1 MNTGERNT
9 PVDPPPRHET
19 EVDLVRRLLKDRV
32 VLGGIIALIVAWTAT
47 SPIDAAFAQ
56 DFSEI
61 PAACLFQPIATPL
74 SRCIDPSSR
83 NVVIG
88 QEAGSQCLRVAVDR
102 SYTGAEALGT
112 IQIGPWGQL
121 FVRDQTVNIETKG
134 IDVKGLF
141 QVGTAQCPIGTF
153 NPKNKVTITFTGP
166 RPSPED
172 HTKGIVV
179 QKGGRL
185 SLFGA
190 RGVPGGTPDGVS
202 WTHLSEAAGPPDK
215 YGADTETVKRNIG
228 RPVPALDNDGK
239 MTLQLAKDVRTGAGA
254 WQDGDWIAVATTSY
268 SPFETEFV
276 QIDHLESDGKGG
288 TKVTLKKETPLIYY
302 HFGGP
307 DPGPPSSANFN
318 AGADKN
324 YGVDER
330 AEVGL
335 ISRNIKLTAK
345 IESGETNTHWGGEI
359 RILKDFKDLD
369 IQGVEIEKFGKAQL
383 GSYPIHLHEAKD
395 LTNTPPLINAN
406 SVHHSFNKCVAIHST
421 QNVTIQNMVCARIV
435 GHIFYQEVG
444 DESGVKFQNNL
455 GLGAMSNYFDIN
467 APTDATRT
475 TLIKNFWWTGDN
487 LTNDSASVNFIGYDG
502 FRVPNTDAQDNPV
515 HGACTLVNNLGEA
528 FLVEGVPPCTPT
540 QFYNEPASG
549 FWVIHPGT
557 ELTGNSIGGCQGA
570 GRAYWYVAPTC
581 ANKRVNTKENP
592 GPSFCDDK
600 YATIKTLLQNL
611 KFEKVGKFENN
622 RAHSCFAAIYNE
634 TDGKFVNSEQLF
646 PHAKPGTN
654 QQPVDAPPLIA
665 TFDKFTAT
673 RNRARALWMRPT
685 WIAFTNARVA
695 SNRINITIV
704 TSGGLD
710 GNAPGVWG
718 LLKDSVIVGVSTNN
732 VDRFGPCPTETIPS
746 GDLSNGVGGKFG
758 CIDQTPGPHFAG
770 VTSKIT
776 GGENI
781 GDNSGGGYPVPEWNF
796 FGYMIYDGPIRIFD
810 NHFVNFKKD
819 PTSLWT
825 KADQDFFTKFAAS
838 HRIPD
843 TTHDFIYEGDAVIGW
858 FDSNQSAYP
867 TSTVVKGLTFTN
879 VDLRH
884 QVFTE
889 SVSRGGTGTAAALQF
904 NDGDKNTAVIDL
916 DGSLTGFRAVTS
928 NKETVEGLDPIS
940 LNNLPFNASSNSV
953 DECLAEGAQ
962 DTFFEARP
970 TSLISPGSL
979 ATLEFTALHPVLHD
993 PDTRKTPPPPLNQ
1006 NHTQILT
1013 FSKDSKDFGE
1023 HQSMAL
1029 HGRNAQGLWEPKV
1042 TSGYGYTVKACPS
1055 KKLKAPPDQ
1064 TWQPDPTDTTCDPD
1078 TNNIDTGIPAY
1089 ISVGLTDAVKPGIDP
1104 HKAETWFFTRL
1115 GVCYTDLNGKHP
1127 SDASKFSITRGF
1139 KSYAGGNVS
1148 FGDAQLQL
1156 LFNNL
1161 ENRYNGEVCRQLD
1174 TQEAKNLCPDGPFC
1188 PDKNQK
1194 GCPAHGVTAV
1204 PGDGCK
1210 FPSTKDTAAN
1220 ACIYPKTNLTSVG
1233 VDSIGDLTPGG
1244 KAVLDKYFYDSSTGM
1259 LFFNVVQDLPNAFGP
1274 SPLGSCSDP
1283 KKTTDDPNCPDLA
1296 AKESYYAC
1304 PAAGCPHYV
1313 VLLNDTTYQPG
1324 RSTCTPYPAYEQNP
1338 PLHQNVLVLKDD
1350 TANRAI
1356 ETKEDVTKPQFPHH
1370 VAKDPTKDAPTC
1382 PITTP

>member
-1 MNTGERNT
+1 MPT
-9 PVDPPPRHET
+9 DPTTRRDT
-19 EVDLVRRLLKDRV
+19 EVLMMRRQPKDQAA
-32 VLGGIIALIVAWTAT
+32 LAKIMTLIIVWFAT
-47 SPIDAAFAQ
+47 CQIGAVFAQ
-56 DFSEI
+56 DCSQVP
-61 PAACLFQPIATPL
+61 PATTL
-74 SRCIDPSSR
+74 SMCIDPTSR

-88 QEAGSQCLRVAVDR
+88 QDAGSECLRVAVDR

-121 FVRDQTVNIETKG
+121 FVRDQTVEIETKG

-141 QVGTAQCPIGTF
+141 QAGTAQCPIGTF
-153 NPKNKVTITFTGP
+153 NRGNKVTIRFTGS
-166 RPSPED
+166 RPPSED

-179 QKGGRL
+179 QSGGRL
-185 SLFGA
+185 VLHGA

-215 YGADTETVKRNIG
+215 YGEGRGVG
-228 RPVPALDNDGK
+228 RPVPANGAT
-239 MTLQLAKDVRTGAGA
+239 TLQLARDVTQGKGA
-254 WQDGDWIAVATTSY
+254 WQIDDWIAVATTSF

-276 QIDHLESDGKGG
+276 QIGGLNSDGKGG
-288 TKVTLKKETPLIYY
+288 TTVTLKQGQSLKHY

-307 DPGPPSSANFN
+307 DPGPPSSANFK
-318 AGADKN
+318 AGADLN
-324 YGVDER
+324 FGVDER

-335 ISRNIKLTAK
+335 ISRNIKLTAR
-345 IESGETNTHWGGEI
+345 IEPSDNNLHWGGEI
-359 RILKDFKDLD
+359 RILKGFKDVD
-369 IQGVEIEKFGKAQL
+369 IQVVEIEKFGKEQL
-383 GSYPIHLHEAKD
+383 GSYPIHFHLAGD

-406 SVHHSFNKCVAIHST
+406 SVHHSYNKCVTIHST

-444 DESGVKFQNNL
+444 DESGVKFKNNL
-455 GLGAMSNYFDIN
+455 GLGAMSSYFDIN
-467 APTDATRT
+467 APTEAIRT
-475 TLIKNFWWTGDN
+475 SLINKFWWTGDN
-487 LTNDSASVNFIGYDG
+487 LTNDSTSPNFIGYDG
-502 FRVPNTDAQDNPV
+502 FRIINTDAQDNPV
-515 HGACTLVNNLGEA
+515 HGACTRINNLGEA
-528 FLVEGVPPCTPT
+528 FLTQAVPPCDPATE
-540 QFYNEPASG
+540 FYNELASG

-581 ANKRVNTKENP
+581 GPVRVGP
-592 GPSFCDDK
+592 GPSFCDGK
-600 YATIKTLLQNL
+600 YASIKALLQNL
-611 KFEKVGKFENN
+611 KFEKLGKFENN

-634 TDGKFVNSEQLF
+634 TDGKFVNSEQTF
-646 PHAKPGTN
+646 PHAKPKEN
-654 QQPVDAPPLIA
+654 QQPVDAPPLVA
-665 TFDKFTAT
+665 TFDQFTAT

-695 SNRINITIV
+695 TNRINITIV

-718 LLKDSVIVGVSTNN
+718 LLKDSVVVGMSTNN
-732 VDRFGPCPTETIPS
+732 VDRFGPCPTETLPS
-746 GDLSNGVGGKFG
+746 GNLSDGVGGKFG
-758 CIDQTPGPHFAG
+758 CIDQTPGPQFAG
-770 VTSKIT
+770 QTSKIT

-810 NHFVNFKKD
+810 NHFVNFLNN

-825 KADQDFFTKFAAS
+825 TADQGFFKTFASA

-843 TTHDFIYEGDAVIGW
+843 TTHDFIYEGDAVLGW

-867 TSTVVKGLTFTN
+867 TSTVVRGLTFTN

-916 DGSLTGFRAVTS
+916 DGSLTGFRTVTS
-928 NKETVEGLDPIS
+928 KKETVQGLEPIA

-953 DECLAEGAQ
+953 DECLAEGGQ
-962 DTFFEARP
+962 DTFFEGRP

-979 ATLEFTALHPVLHD
+979 ATLEFVALHPVLHD
-993 PDTRKTPPPPLNQ
+993 PDPKVTPPPPLNQ

-1013 FSKDSKDFGE
+1013 FSKDSLDFGQ
-1023 HQSMAL
+1023 HQTMAL
-1029 HGRNAQGLWEPKV
+1029 HSRNAQGLWEPKV
-1042 TSGYGYTVKACPS
+1042 TSGYGYTVSACPS
-1055 KKLKAPPDQ
+1055 KKLKEPPEQ
-1064 TWQPDPTDTTCDPD
+1064 RWQPDPTDTTCDPD
-1078 TNNIDTGIPAY
+1078 TTNIDTGIPTY
-1089 ISVGLTDAVKPGIDP
+1089 VSVGFTDAVKPGIDP
-1104 HKAETWFFTRL
+1104 QKPETWFFARL
-1115 GVCYTDLNGKHP
+1115 GICYTGLDGKHP

-1139 KSYAGGNVS
+1139 KSYAGGNVN
-1148 FGDAQLQL
+1148 FGDPQLQL
-1156 LFNNL
+1156 FFNNL

-1174 TQEAKNLCPDGPFC
+1174 TQDARNLCPDGPFC
-1188 PDKNQK
+1188 PNRKQK
-1194 GCPAHGVTAV
+1194 GCPAHGVTAI
-1204 PGDGCK
+1204 PTDGCP
-1210 FPSTKDTAAN
+1210 FPSTKDTATN
-1220 ACIYPKTNLTSVG
+1220 ACIYPKTPLTSAG
-1233 VDSIGDLTPGG
+1233 SISELTKDG
-1244 KAVLDKYFYDSSTGM
+1244 KPVLDKYFYDPSTGL
-1259 LFFNVVQDLPNAFGP
+1259 LFFNVVQDLPNPIGP

-1283 KKTTDDPNCPDLA
+1283 KKSTDDPNCPDLA

-1313 VLLNDTTYQPG
+1313 VLLNDQSYQPG
-1324 RSTCTPYPAYEQNP
+1324 RSTCTPYPTYEQNP
-1338 PLHQNVLVLKDD
+1338 PLNQNVLVLLDD
-1350 TANRAI
+1350 ATNRPI
-1356 ETKEDVTKPQFPHH
+1356 ETAEAGGKDGKFPHY
-1370 VAKDPTKDAPTC
+1370 VAKDASRDAPIC

>member
-1 MNTGERNT
+1 MGQW
-9 PVDPPPRHET
+9 
-19 EVDLVRRLLKDRV
+19 LKERV
-32 VLGGIIALIVAWTAT
+32 VLGIISALVVAWTVT
-47 SPIDAAFAQ
+47 SPIDLAFGADSCSTDIPSNATTLSSCLGS
-56 DFSEI
+56 DF
-61 PAACLFQPIATPL
+61 PAGTDVTIGPDGGTKCTRVKVDG
-74 SRCIDPSSR
+74 SR
-83 NVVIG
+83 
-88 QEAGSQCLRVAVDR
+88 
-102 SYTGAEALGT
+102 TGTKALGKIT
-112 IQIGPWGQL
+112 IQQWGSL
-121 FVRDQTVNIETKG
+121 YFPDQTVELETKG
-134 IDVKGLF
+134 IDVSGLL
-141 QVGTAQCPIGTF
+141 QVGTATCPIGTTHST
-153 NPKNKVTITFTGP
+153 NKVTITFTGA
-166 RPSPED
+166 RPSSED

-179 QKGGRL
+179 QKAGRL
-185 SLFGA
+185 LLYGA
-190 RGVPGGTPDGVS
+190 RGVPGGTPDGIS
-202 WTHLSEAAGPPDK
+202 WTHLKEAAGPTDK
-215 YGADTETVKRNIG
+215 YGGTVTDNPHNIG
-228 RPVPALDNDGK
+228 RPVPGNGAT
-239 MTLQLAKDVRTGAGA
+239 TLQLAKDVATGAGA

-268 SPFETEFV
+268 NPFETEFV
-276 QIDHLESDGKGG
+276 QINAPVSKGAAG
-288 TKVTLKKETPLIYY
+288 STVTLKSPQTLQFY

-307 DPGPPSSANFN
+307 DPGPPGPDNFIGPKATKN
-318 AGADKN
+318 DKDHN
-324 YGVDER
+324 WGVDER

-345 IESGETNTHWGGEI
+345 IESGDADKHWGGEI
-359 RILKDFKDLD
+359 RILNGFKDID
-369 IQGVEIEKFGKAQL
+369 IQGVEIEKFGKDQL
-383 GSYPIHLHEAKD
+383 GSYPIHLHMAGD

-406 SVHHSFNKCVAIHST
+406 SVHHSYNKCVTIHST
-421 QNVTIQNMVCARIV
+421 QKVTIQNMVCARIV

-444 DESGVKFQNNL
+444 DEAGVKFQNNL

-467 APTDATRT
+467 APTDAIRT
-475 TLIKNFWWTGDN
+475 TLIKNFWWAGDN
-487 LTNDSASVNFIGYDG
+487 LTNDSCSPNCNGYDG
-502 FRVPNTDAQDNPV
+502 FRVFNTDAQDNPV
-515 HGACTLVNNLGEA
+515 HGACTKVNNLGEA
-528 FLVEGVPPCTPT
+528 FLTQGIPPCDSMTE
-540 QFYNEPASG
+540 FYNEPASG

-581 ANKRVNTKENP
+581 ALKRP
-592 GPSFCDDK
+592 PPDPPPSFCDGQ
-600 YATIKTLLQNL
+600 YAGIKTLLQNL
-611 KFEKVGKFENN
+611 KFEKIGKFENN

-634 TDGKFVNSEQLF
+634 TDGKIVNSEQLF
-646 PHAKPGTN
+646 PHSAPN
-654 QQPVDAPPLIA
+654 VDSPPLVA

-718 LLKDSVIVGVSTNN
+718 LLKDSVIVGLSTNN
-732 VDRFGPCPTETIPS
+732 VDRFGPCPTETTPS

-758 CIDQTPGPHFAG
+758 CIDQTPGPQFAG
-770 VTSKIT
+770 ETSKIT

-825 KADQDFFTKFAAS
+825 KADQEFFTKYAAA
-838 HRIPD
+838 HKIPD
-843 TTHDFIYEGDAVIGW
+843 TDPAHDFIYEGDAVLGW

-889 SVSRGGTGTAAALQF
+889 SVSRGGTGKAAALQF

-916 DGSLTGFRAVTS
+916 DGSLTGFRTVTS
-928 NKETVEGLDPIS
+928 KKEQVEGLEPIS

-962 DTFFEARP
+962 DTFFEGRP
-970 TSLISPGSL
+970 TSLISPGSM
-979 ATLEFTALHPVLHD
+979 ATLEFGALHPSVTNPKV
-993 PDTRKTPPPPLNQ
+993 PDEPKELK

-1029 HGRNAQGLWEPKV
+1029 HSRNAQGLWEPKV

-1078 TNNIDTGIPAY
+1078 TNNLDTGIPSY
-1089 ISVGLTDAVKPGIDP
+1089 VSVGLTDAVKPGIDP
-1104 HKAETWFFTRL
+1104 QKPETWFFTRL
-1115 GVCYTDLNGKHP
+1115 GVCYTDKDGKHP

-1139 KSYAGGNVS
+1139 KSYAGGNVQ
-1148 FGDAQLQL
+1148 FGDPQLQL
-1156 LFNNL
+1156 FFNNL

-1174 TQEAKNLCPDGPFC
+1174 RQDLKDLCPDDTPGCADGPF
-1188 PDKNQK
+1188 KGVK
-1194 GCPAHGVTAV
+1194 GCPAHGVTAFP
-1204 PGDGCK
+1204 PGGCP
-1210 FPSTKDTAAN
+1210 FPSTCDAPADNCKNST
-1220 ACIYPKTNLTSVG
+1220 ACIYPKNKLTSAG
-1233 VDSIGDLTPGG
+1233 SIGELTKDGDLTKDGEP
-1244 KAVLDKYFYDSSTGM
+1244 VLDKYFYDPSTGM
-1259 LFFNVVQDLPNAFGP
+1259 LFFNIVQDLPNPIGP

-1296 AKESYYAC
+1296 KKESYYAC

-1313 VLLNDTTYQPG
+1313 VLLNDPSYQPG
-1324 RSTCTPYPAYEQNP
+1324 RSTCTPYPTYEQNP
-1338 PLHQNVLVLKDD
+1338 PLNENVLVLKEDA
-1350 TANRAI
+1350 TNRAI
-1356 ETKEDVTKPQFPHH
+1356 ETKVDTTKPLFPHH
-1370 VAKDPTKDAPTC
+1370 VSKASQDT
-1382 PITTP
+1382 PICLTTTP

>member
-1 MNTGERNT
+1 M
-9 PVDPPPRHET
+9 
-19 EVDLVRRLLKDRV
+19 RRPFKNRV
-32 VLGGIIALIVAWTAT
+32 GMGRIVALIVAW
-47 SPIDAAFAQ
+47 
-56 DFSEI
+56 
-61 PAACLFQPIATPL
+61 IATVEIGSALALDACDSDIPSNATTL
-74 SRCIDPSSR
+74 SECLGPDFPAGKDVTIGQGGGAKCTRVKVDSSR
-83 NVVIG
+83 
-88 QEAGSQCLRVAVDR
+88 
-102 SYTGAEALGT
+102 TGTKALGKIT
-112 IQIGPWGQL
+112 IQQWGSL
-121 FVRDQTVNIETKG
+121 YVPDQTVEIETTG
-134 IDVKGLF
+134 IGVSGLL
-141 QVGTAQCPIGTF
+141 QAGTAQCPIGTS
-153 NPKNKVTITFTGP
+153 NPKNKVTITFTGS
-166 RPSPED
+166 RPFSED
-172 HTKGIVV
+172 HTKGIDV
-179 QKGGRL
+179 QKNGRL
-185 SLFGA
+185 LLFGA

-215 YGADTETVKRNIG
+215 YGKDTDTVKRNIG
-228 RPVPALDNDGK
+228 RPVPDNGAT
-239 MTLQLAKDVRTGAGA
+239 TLQLAKDVATGAGA
-254 WQDGDWIAVATTSY
+254 WKEGDWIAVAGTSY

-276 QIDHLESDGKGG
+276 QINAPVSKGVDGS
-288 TKVTLKKETPLIYY
+288 TVTLKQSLIYY

-307 DPGPPSSANFN
+307 DPGPPSSANFK
-318 AGADKN
+318 AGADLN

-335 ISRNIKLTAK
+335 ISRNIKLTAR
-345 IESGETNTHWGGEI
+345 IESGETNIHWGGEI
-359 RILKDFKDLD
+359 RILNGFKDLS

-383 GSYPIHLHEAKD
+383 GSYPIHLHMTND

-406 SVHHSFNKCVAIHST
+406 SVHHSYNKCVTIHST
-421 QNVTIQNMVCARIV
+421 QNVTIKNMVCARIV

-444 DESGVKFQNNL
+444 DEAGVKFQNNL

-467 APTDATRT
+467 APTDAIRT

-487 LTNDSASVNFIGYDG
+487 LTNDSTSANFIGYDG
-502 FRVPNTDAQDNPV
+502 FRVPNADAQDNPV
-515 HGACTLVNNLGEA
+515 HGACTQVNNLGEA
-528 FLVEGVPPCTPT
+528 FLVQGVPPCDTG

-581 ANKRVNTKENP
+581 ANRRDKPTE
-592 GPSFCDDK
+592 SFCDGK

-646 PHAKPGTN
+646 PHAKPGNN
-654 QQPVDAPPLIA
+654 QQPVDAPPLVA

-695 SNRINITIV
+695 TNRINITIV

-718 LLKDSVIVGVSTNN
+718 LLKDSVVVGVSTNN

-758 CIDQTPGPHFAG
+758 CIDQTPGPQFAG
-770 VTSKIT
+770 QTPTDRIR

-796 FGYMIYDGPIRIFD
+796 FGYMIYDGPIRIFE
-810 NHFVNFKKD
+810 NHFVNFLKN

-825 KADQDFFTKFAAS
+825 KADQDFFKTYAAA
-838 HRIPD
+838 HRFPGTD
-843 TTHDFIYEGDAVIGW
+843 HDFIYEGDAVLGW

-867 TSTVVKGLTFTN
+867 TSTVVRGLTFTN

-889 SVSRGGTGTAAALQF
+889 SVSRGGTGAQAATQF

-916 DGSLTGFRAVTS
+916 DGSLTGLRTVTS
-928 NKETVEGLDPIS
+928 KKERVEGLEPIS

-970 TSLISPGSL
+970 TSLISPGSM
-979 ATLEFTALHPVLHD
+979 ATLEFVALHPVLHD
-993 PDTRKTPPPPLNQ
+993 PDSRVTPPPPLNQ

-1013 FSKDSKDFGE
+1013 FSKDSLDFGQ

-1029 HGRNAQGLWEPKV
+1029 HSRNAQGLWEPKL

-1055 KKLKAPPDQ
+1055 KKQAPPVAWKPSD
-1064 TWQPDPTDTTCDPD
+1064 TDTTCDPD
-1078 TNNIDTGIPAY
+1078 TKNIDTGIPAY
-1089 ISVGLTDAVKPGIDP
+1089 VSVGFTDAVKPGIDP
-1104 HKAETWFFTRL
+1104 HKPETWFFARL
-1115 GVCYTDLNGKHP
+1115 GICYTGLDGKHP

-1139 KSYAGGNVS
+1139 KSYAGGNVN
-1148 FGDAQLQL
+1148 FGDPQLQL
-1156 LFNNL
+1156 FFNNL

-1174 TQEAKNLCPDGPFC
+1174 TQDARNLCPDGPFC
-1188 PDKNQK
+1188 PNTNQK
-1194 GCPAHGVTAV
+1194 GCPAFGVTAV
-1204 PGDGCK
+1204 PADGCS

-1220 ACIYPKTNLTSVG
+1220 ACIYPKTKLTSAG
-1233 VDSIGDLTPGG
+1233 SIGELTKDG
-1244 KAVLDKYFYDSSTGM
+1244 KPVLDKYFYDPSTGL
-1259 LFFNVVQDLPNAFGP
+1259 LFFNVAQDLTNPIGP

-1283 KKTTDDPNCPDLA
+1283 KKTSDDPNCPDVA
-1296 AKESYYAC
+1296 GGESYYAC

-1324 RSTCTPYPAYEQNP
+1324 RSTCEPYETYAQNP
-1338 PLHQNVLVLKDD
+1338 PLNQNVLVLKDD
-1350 TANRAI
+1350 ATNRAI
-1356 ETKEDVTKPQFPHH
+1356 ETKEDTTKPQFPHH
-1370 VAKDPTKDAPTC
+1370 VAKDSTQDAPTC

>member
-1 MNTGERNT
+1 M
-9 PVDPPPRHET
+9 
-19 EVDLVRRLLKDRV
+19 RRPLKAQV
-32 VLGGIIALIVAWTAT
+32 SLGIISALIVAWTAT
-47 SPIDAAFAQ
+47 SPIGAAFAQ
-56 DFSEI
+56 DSLEAEPEGQGTCDSVIPSNATTLSE
-61 PAACLFQPIATPL
+61 CLASLVPPFQTGGNVTIGLDGGKECTRVKVDG
-74 SRCIDPSSR
+74 SR
-83 NVVIG
+83 
-88 QEAGSQCLRVAVDR
+88 
-102 SYTGAEALGT
+102 TGTMALGKIT
-112 IQIGPWGQL
+112 IQEWGYL
-121 FVRDQTVNIETKG
+121 YVPDQTVQIETTG
-134 IDVKGLF
+134 IDVSGLF
-141 QVGTAQCPIGTF
+141 QAGTASCPIGKA
-153 NPKNKVTITFTGP
+153 NPANKVTITFTGS
-166 RPSPED
+166 RPSSED

-179 QKGGRL
+179 QKKGRL
-185 SLFGA
+185 NLFGA
-190 RGVPGGTPDGVS
+190 RGVPGGTPNGIS

-215 YGADTETVKRNIG
+215 YGADTGLVKHNIG
-228 RPVPALDNDGK
+228 RPVPANGDT
-239 MTLQLAKDVRTGAGA
+239 TLQLAKDVAAGSGA

-276 QIDHLESDGKGG
+276 QINAPVSKGAAG
-288 TKVTLKKETPLIYY
+288 STVTLKSLQTLKYY

-307 DPGPPSSANFN
+307 DPGPPSSTNFK
-318 AGADKN
+318 AGADLN
-324 YGVDER
+324 FGVDER

-345 IESGETNTHWGGEI
+345 IESGDTNIHWGGE
-359 RILKDFKDLD
+359 LVFLNGFKEVE
-369 IQGVEIEKFGKAQL
+369 IQGVEIEKFGKDQL
-383 GSYPIHLHEAKD
+383 GSYPIHFHMAGS

-406 SVHHSFNKCVAIHST
+406 SVHHSFNKCVTVHST
-421 QNVTIQNMVCARIV
+421 QNVTIKNMVCARIV

-444 DESGVKFQNNL
+444 DEAGVKFQNNL

-467 APTDATRT
+467 APTDAIRT

-487 LTNDSASVNFIGYDG
+487 LTNDSTSANFIGYDG
-502 FRVPNTDAQDNPV
+502 FRVPNTDAQDTPV

-528 FLVEGVPPCTPT
+528 FLVQGIPPCDTG

-581 ANKRVNTKENP
+581 ANKRP
-592 GPSFCDDK
+592 PPDPPPSFCDGK

-611 KFEKVGKFENN
+611 KFERLGKFENN

-654 QQPVDAPPLIA
+654 QQPVDAPPLVA

-695 SNRINITIV
+695 TNRINITIV

-718 LLKDSVIVGVSTNN
+718 LLKDSVVVGVSTNN

-770 VTSKIT
+770 TTSKIT

-796 FGYMIYDGPIRIFD
+796 FGYMIYDGPIRIFE
-810 NHFVNFKKD
+810 NRFVNFLKD

-825 KADQDFFTKFAAS
+825 KADQEFFTKFAAS

-867 TSTVVKGLTFTN
+867 TSTVVRGLTFTN

-889 SVSRGGTGTAAALQF
+889 SVSRGGTGKAAANQF

-916 DGSLTGFRAVTS
+916 DGSFTGLSATTS
-928 NKETVEGLDPIS
+928 KKERMVGLDPIS

-970 TSLISPGSL
+970 TSLISPGSM
-979 ATLEFTALHPVLHD
+979 ATLELGALHPSVTNPKVPNEADVL
-993 PDTRKTPPPPLNQ
+993 K

-1013 FSKDSKDFGE
+1013 LKKDSLDFGK

-1029 HGRNAQGLWEPKV
+1029 HSRNAQGLWEPKV
-1042 TSGYGYTVKACPS
+1042 TSGYGYTVSACPS
-1055 KKLKAPPDQ
+1055 HKLKAPPDQ

-1078 TNNIDTGIPAY
+1078 TKNIDTGIPSY
-1089 ISVGLTDAVKPGIDP
+1089 VSVGLTDAVKPGIDP
-1104 HKAETWFFTRL
+1104 HTPETWFFTRL
-1115 GVCYTDLNGKHP
+1115 GICYTDLNGNHP
-1127 SDASKFSITRGF
+1127 ADKFSITRGF

-1156 LFNNL
+1156 FFNNL

-1174 TQEAKNLCPDGPFC
+1174 RQDLRDLCPDDTPGCAAGPF
-1188 PDKNQK
+1188 KGVK

-1204 PGDGCK
+1204 PTKGCP

-1220 ACIYPKTNLTSVG
+1220 ACIYPKTKLTSAS
-1233 VDSIGDLTPGG
+1233 SIGELTPDG
-1244 KAVLDKYFYDSSTGM
+1244 KPVLDKYFYDPVAGM
-1259 LFFNVVQDLPNAFGP
+1259 LYFNVVQDVPNAFGP

-1296 AKESYYAC
+1296 KKESYYAC

-1313 VLLNDTTYQPG
+1313 VLLNDRTYQPG
-1324 RSTCTPYPAYEQNP
+1324 RSTCEPYETYAQNP
-1338 PLHQNVLVLKDD
+1338 PLNQDVLVLKDD

-1356 ETKEDVTKPQFPHH
+1356 ETAEAGGKDGKFFHH
-1370 VAKDPTKDAPTC
+1370 VPKAAADTPTC

>member
-1 MNTGERNT
+1 M
-9 PVDPPPRHET
+9 
-19 EVDLVRRLLKDRV
+19 RRPLKAQV
-32 VLGGIIALIVAWTAT
+32 SLGIISALIVAWTAT
-47 SPIDAAFAQ
+47 SPIGAAFAQ
-56 DFSEI
+56 DFSGI
-61 PAACLFQPIATPL
+61 PDACLFQPIATPL
-74 SRCIDPSSR
+74 SRCIDPSR

-88 QEAGSQCLRVAVDR
+88 QDAGSQCLRVAVDR

-166 RPSPED
+166 RPSQGD
-172 HTKGIVV
+172 HTKGITL

-202 WTHLSEAAGPPDK
+202 WTHLKEAAGPPDK
-215 YGADTETVKRNIG
+215 YGADTDTVKLNIG
-228 RPVPALDNDGK
+228 RPVPANGAT
-239 MTLQLAKDVRTGAGA
+239 TLQLAKDVATGAGA

-276 QIDHLESDGKGG
+276 QINAPVSKGAAG
-288 TKVTLKKETPLIYY
+288 STVTLKSPQTLKYY

-307 DPGPPSSANFN
+307 DPGPPSSVNFK
-318 AGADKN
+318 AGADLN
-324 YGVDER
+324 FGVDER

-335 ISRNIKLTAK
+335 ISRNIKLTAR
-345 IESGETNTHWGGEI
+345 IESGDTNIHWGGEI
-359 RILKDFKDLD
+359 YILNGFKDLS
-369 IQGVEIEKFGKAQL
+369 IQGVEIEKFGKDQV
-383 GSYPIHLHEAKD
+383 GSYPIHLHLARD
-395 LTNTPPLINAN
+395 LTNTPPIINAT

-421 QNVTIQNMVCARIV
+421 QNVTIQNMICARIV

-467 APTDATRT
+467 APTDAIRT
-475 TLIKNFWWTGDN
+475 TLINNFWWTGDN
-487 LTNDSASVNFIGYDG
+487 LTNDSCSPNCIGYDG

-515 HGACTLVNNLGEA
+515 HGACTEVNAQGEA
-528 FLVEGVPPCTPT
+528 FLVEGVPPCTST

-581 ANKRVNTKENP
+581 ANRRDKPTE
-592 GPSFCDDK
+592 SFCDGK
-600 YATIKTLLQNL
+600 YASIKTLLQDL
-611 KFEKVGKFENN
+611 KFEPVGKFENN

-646 PHAKPGTN
+646 PHKKIDEVSPN
-654 QQPVDAPPLIA
+654 VAPPLIA

-695 SNRINITIV
+695 TNRINITIV

-718 LLKDSVIVGVSTNN
+718 LLKDSVVVGVSTNN

-746 GDLSNGVGGKFG
+746 GNLSDGVGGKFG
-758 CIDQTPGPHFAG
+758 CIDQTPGPHFSGA
-770 VTSKIT
+770 TSKIT

-825 KADQDFFTKFAAS
+825 KADQDFFKQYAAA

-843 TTHDFIYEGDAVIGW
+843 TTDDFIYEGDAVIGW

-928 NKETVEGLDPIS
+928 KKEQVEGLAPIS

-953 DECLAEGAQ
+953 DECLAEGKQ
-962 DTFFEARP
+962 DTYFEARP

-979 ATLEFTALHPVLHD
+979 ATLEFGALWPNIH
-993 PDTRKTPPPPLNQ
+993 KPPPPDPPPLLLQ

-1055 KKLKAPPDQ
+1055 KKLKDPPNQ
-1064 TWQPDPTDTTCDPD
+1064 RWQPDPTDTTCDPD
-1078 TNNIDTGIPAY
+1078 TNNIDTGIPSY

-1115 GVCYTDLNGKHP
+1115 GVCYTDKDGKHP

-1148 FGDAQLQL
+1148 FGDATIRKF
-1156 LFNNL
+1156 FNNL
-1161 ENRYNGEVCRQLD
+1161 ENLYNGEVCRQLD
-1174 TQEAKNLCPDGPFC
+1174 RQDQRDLCPDDTPGCADGPF
-1188 PDKNQK
+1188 KGVK
-1194 GCPAHGVTAV
+1194 GCPAHGVTAF
-1204 PGDGCK
+1204 PSSGCP
-1210 FPSTKDTAAN
+1210 FPSTCDPLDPDPNAVDKCNKAT
-1220 ACIYPKTNLTSVG
+1220 ACIYPKTKLTSVG
-1233 VDSIGDLTPGG
+1233 SIGELAPGG
-1244 KAVLDKYFYDSSTGM
+1244 KPVLDKYFYDPVAGM
-1259 LFFNVVQDLPNAFGP
+1259 LYFNVVQDVPNAFGP
-1274 SPLGSCSDP
+1274 SPLGSCFEDGTGDGLCP
-1283 KKTTDDPNCPDLA
+1283 EIKKG
-1296 AKESYYAC
+1296 ESYYAC

-1313 VLLNDTTYQPG
+1313 VVLNDSTYQPG
-1324 RSTCTPYPAYEQNP
+1324 RSTCEPYEIYAQNP
-1338 PLHQNVLVLKDD
+1338 PLNQNVLVLKDD

-1356 ETKEDVTKPQFPHH
+1356 ETAEAGGKDGKFPHH
-1370 VAKDPTKDAPTC
+1370 VAKDPSKDAPTC